1 MLFTLSFF
9 FIAFLSM
16 QQLHCAANETEKPED
31 GKIAILHNLKIITD
45 FYNQYD
51 RQESLFNVIVT
62 IKQFMIDEEMSS
74 ALFPKLGLGPSFT
87 QQEIDKLDTLTSFQ
101 LDGEKNLTPQ
111 ETPSFIQALAVLKGR
126 FYCISND
133 LSELGTINRGDR
145 AWTQSVINQI
155 IYAINNVLQ
164 SYQYTSKY
172 KNAIIESMSILWRFY
187 TYAESLPTLLNLFQ
201 QINYFIRC
209 IALPLELLPR
219 VGLGPNS
226 TSQEIDLPITT
237 PFETDDQA
245 YTSLIQHLKIIRKN
259 LPVLQK
265 KVRTSQHYLLTEQQ
279 KDIEKHIENILTLVR
294 YILTQN
300 DIAILNAQLYRMNL
314 NH

>member
-1 MLFTLSFF
+1 MLLIVPFF
-9 FIAFLSM
+9 VIAFLSM
-16 QQLHCAANETEKPED
+16 PQLHCAANEAEKPED

-45 FYNQYD
+45 FYNQYE

-62 IKQFMIDEEMSS
+62 IKQFMAEEEMSS

-87 QQEIDKLDTLTSFQ
+87 QQEIDELDTLTHFQ
-101 LDGEKNLTPQ
+101 LDGEKNLTPK
-111 ETPSFIQALAVLKGR
+111 ETPSFIQALTVIKGR
-126 FYCISND
+126 FYCISSD

-155 IYAINNVLQ
+155 IHAIKNILQ

-172 KNAIIESMSILWRFY
+172 KNAILESIKTLWRFH
-187 TYAESLPTLLNLFQ
+187 TYAQSHPTLLKLFQ

-209 IALPLELLPR
+209 IATPLELLPR
-219 VGLGPNS
+219 VGLGPNF

-245 YTSLIQHLKIIRKN
+245 YNSLIKHLKIIRKN
-259 LPVLQK
+259 LPILQK
-265 KVRTSQHYLLTEQQ
+265 KVRSSKHYLLAEQQ
-279 KDIEKHIENILTLVR
+279 KDIEENIENILTLVKE
-294 YILTQN
+294 ILIQN
-300 DIAILNAQLYRMNL
+300 DLAILNVQLCSMNF